1 MTDLS
6 IIELDSSPI
15 IEDEDTSASLT
26 KKRFVVYQYYTYKS
40 PRYFCNH
47 CSKSFADKSTT
58 TLWRHINK
66 NHTNLIKA
74 EKEKEGKMDKYI
86 NSKRKENVS
95 LIFKSLILLKFI
107 LIYIFFSLIK
117 KDFEKE

>member
-1 MTDLS
+1 MTDSS
-6 IIELDSSPI
+6 IIELDFSPI
-15 IEDEDTSASLT
+15 IKDEDTSSSST
-26 KKRFVVYQYYTYKS
+26 KKRSAVYQYYTYKS

-74 EKEKEGKMDKYI
+74 QKEKEGEMDKYI

-95 LIFKSLILLKFI
+95 LIFKIFI
-107 LIYIFFSLIK
+107 LIYIFFNLIK
-117 KDFEKE
+117 KNFEKE